1 MILLNLC
8 IKDVKKRVKFNNFN
22 SPLMNKSILIIDD
35 DMDLCTLL
43 GRFLS
48 RKGFETDAAHTGAKG
63 IAKFNEK
70 KYDAVICD
78 YRLGDMDGKDVIAAI
93 RKNDPNVGLIVITG
107 YSDIKTAVEVIKLGA
122 FDYIT
127 KPLIPDEVLSILNK
141 LLQTPADERN
151 PDKKIAR
158 PAAEG
163 GSLPR
168 PKAGNTEYYQGKSPA
183 ARALSEQVN
192 IVAATNYSIILYG
205 ESGSGKE
212 IIARIIHQLSS
223 RKDKPFVAMDCG
235 TLSKELAG
243 SELFGHVKGAFTGA
257 LQDKE
262 GHFELADGGTLFLDE
277 VGNLG
282 VEIQATLLRVI
293 QERKFKRVGGNKEK
307 EVDVRLI
314 VASNENLRD
323 AYRKGKFRED
333 LYHRFNEFSINL
345 PPLRTRKEDIQAFA
359 EFFLE
364 KATGELGKD
373 VKEFDDEV
381 MQAFMQYEWPG
392 NLREFRNVIRRAVL
406 LTEPGKKIAVSSLP
420 WEINNKNSFVKEE
433 PLVQPLE
440 TEQQPLVASLSPDMK
455 EPELKGKNQLKDA
468 AGRAE
473 FETIMSVLK
482 MVNFNKKKAAE
493 LLKIDRK
500 TLYNKIKNYQ
510 S

>member
-1 MILLNLC
+1 
-8 IKDVKKRVKFNNFN
+8 
-22 SPLMNKSILIIDD
+22 MNKNILIIDD
-35 DMDLCTLL
+35 DIDLCTLL
-43 GRFLS
+43 GRYLS
-48 RKGFETDAAHTGAKG
+48 RKGFETEAAHTGAKG
-63 IAKFNEK
+63 IAKFTEK
-70 KYDAVICD
+70 KFDAVICD
-78 YRLGDMDGKDVIAAI
+78 YRLGDMEGKNVIAAL
-93 RKNDPNVGLIVITG
+93 RKHDQNIGILVITG
-107 YSDIKTAVEVIKLGA
+107 YSDIKTAVEVVKLGA

-127 KPLIPDEVLSILNK
+127 KPLIPDEVLAILNK
-141 LLQTPADERN
+141 MLQMPAGEQSQERK
-151 PDKKIAR
+151 PQSSSITS
-158 PAAEG
+158 
-163 GSLPR
+163 GSR
-168 PKAGNTEYYQGKSPA
+168 NKTINSDFYEGKSPA
-183 ARALSEQVN
+183 AKSLYEQVN

-212 IIARIIHQLSS
+212 IIARTIHQLSS

-282 VEIQATLLRVI
+282 VEVQATLLRVI

-307 EVDVRLI
+307 EVDVRII

-345 PPLRTRKEDIQAFA
+345 PPLRSRKEDIPAFA

-364 KATGELGKD
+364 KATSELDKK

-381 MQAFMQYEWPG
+381 MQAFLQYEWPG

-406 LTEPGKKIAVSSLP
+406 LTEPGKKISTTSLP
-420 WEINNKNSFVKEE
+420 WEINNKNSYVREE
-433 PLVQPLE
+433 EEESQP
-440 TEQQPLVASLSPDMK
+440 SPMAT
-455 EPELKGKNQLKDA
+455 PELKETDLKTKNQLKDA